1 MNIKPEYLDRKLDW
15 VQVRWEKGRWMIM
28 VLFRF
33 VKNYYKN
40 LKILSDDLKKYE
52 NAGDVNNTLETIS
65 KILLYTLPFA
75 ILLELILYFFNIY
88 IMWEVS
94 LNSDNFNNA
103 WSAFNNANYYLE
115 QEEIDPMVDMVTNE
129 VSAKLDELIAV
140 ADMDEQTR
148 EIIVGMLKAVLDW
161 IKD

>member
-1 MNIKPEYLDRKLDW
+1 
-15 VQVRWEKGRWMIM
+15 
-28 VLFRF
+28 
-33 VKNYYKN
+33 
-40 LKILSDDLKKYE
+40 
-52 NAGDVNNTLETIS
+52 
-65 KILLYTLPFA
+65 
-75 ILLELILYFFNIY
+75 
-88 IMWEVS
+88 MWEVS